1 MGDYPIL
8 ARQLEGLLGLT
19 IPALAVAFRDAAP
32 PGVPRVSKSGP
43 ASCSYWPLVHAG
55 SVFYTEAEDHFGCA
69 VGAHTHGVTLPPGR
83 AKELDEMIGTMVGLE
98 YVAAEEVAHIPAR
111 REPFRVAI
119 YAPLGQT
126 PVDPD
131 VILVR
136 GQARQIMLLAEA
148 AQAAGITAE
157 GSVMG
162 RPACALLPATL
173 GTGRAHTS
181 LGCIG
186 NRVYT
191 GLLDEEL
198 YYALPGGKLVDVVG
212 KLEKIVS
219 ANRALEKFHL
229 GRRLQT
235 GAPSQES

>member
-1 MGDYPIL
+1 MIDYTPL

-19 IPALAVAFRDAAP
+19 TPALAIAFREAAP
-32 PGVPRVSKSGP
+32 PGVPRVTKSGP
-43 ASCSYWPLVHAG
+43 ASCSYWPLALSG

-83 AKELDEMIGTMVGLE
+83 ASELDEMIRTMVGLE
-98 YVAAEEVAHIPAR
+98 YVAAEEVAHIPTR
-111 REPFRVAI
+111 RERFGVAV
-119 YAPLGQT
+119 YAPLAQT

-131 VILVR
+131 VVMVR
-136 GQARQIMLLAEA
+136 GKARQIMLLAEA
-148 AQAAGITAE
+148 AQAAGIAAE

-198 YYALPGGKLVDVVG
+198 YYALPGAKLADVVG
-212 KLEKIVS
+212 KLAKIMA

-229 GRRLQT
+229 ERRV
-235 GAPSQES
+235 GAAARPQG

>member
-1 MGDYPIL
+1 VVM
-8 ARQLEGLLGLT
+8 
-19 IPALAVAFRDAAP
+19 
-32 PGVPRVSKSGP
+32 
-43 ASCSYWPLVHAG
+43 
-55 SVFYTEAEDHFGCA
+55 
-69 VGAHTHGVTLPPGR
+69 
-83 AKELDEMIGTMVGLE
+83 
-98 YVAAEEVAHIPAR
+98 
-111 REPFRVAI
+111 
-119 YAPLGQT
+119 
-126 PVDPD
+126 
-131 VILVR
+131 VR

-198 YYALPGGKLVDVVG
+198 YYAVPGAKLADVVG
-212 KLEKIVS
+212 KLEKIAA

-229 GRRLQT
+229 DRRIQAE
-235 GAPSQES
+235 GPPEK